1 MGFDLI
7 DPLIA
12 YHRFVFIIL
21 TPDPTLNLT
30 PILTTLIPT
39 PVLFLALALALDL
52 AIILILSVLNHLKSI
67 VVVISYHPIVRKPPL
82 PPRLDFNFIRVALDL
97 QFQCVNF
104 STLEFLH
111 AHFCPH
117 DVNCH

>member
-21 TPDPTLNLT
+21 TPDPTLT

-39 PVLFLALALALDL
+39 PVLFLALALDL
-52 AIILILSVLNHLKSI
+52 AIILILNHLKSI
-67 VVVISYHPIVRKPPL
+67 IVVIRCHPIIKKLPL
-82 PPRLDFNFIRVALDL
+82 PLELDFNFIRFALDL

-104 STLEFLH
+104 STLEFKH